1 MGMAIRLVAL
11 DLDDTL
17 LDSRLEISR
26 ECQEAIAEV
35 SRRGVKVTLATGRM
49 FKSAL
54 RYAKQLNM
62 NLPLITYQGAWV
74 KNSGSGET
82 IYYRPVPPEH
92 GLAFL
97 ERIRTLG
104 CHYQTY
110 LDDELYLEELTPQGM
125 AYARMAGVE
134 PRVVESLEPVV
145 EQGPLKILIIEED
158 TTLLDRWEKELKEEF
173 GHSLYIT
180 RSKPHYLEAM
190 HPEATKGQAL
200 AALAAYYGIERQ
212 EVMAVGDSYND
223 LDMIRWAGLGVAVA
237 NAHRPV
243 QQAAD
248 YVTLSNDE
256 HGVAEALRRFV
267 LQREGNG
274 IGVEGLLHRPAGNR
288 EQEPA

>member
-1 MGMAIRLVAL
+1 MRMTIRLVAL

-26 ECQEAIAEV
+26 ECREAIEEV

-54 RYAKQLNM
+54 RYADQLSM

-82 IYYRPVPPEH
+82 IYYRPVPPEY
-92 GLAFL
+92 GLEFL
-97 ERIRTLG
+97 KRVRDLG

-110 LDDELYLEELTPQGM
+110 LDDELYLERLTSEGL

-134 PRVVESLEPVV
+134 PVVVDRLEPVV
-145 EQGPLKILIIEED
+145 EQGPLKMLIIEED
-158 TTLLDRWEKELKEEF
+158 ISLLDKWEQELKAEF
-173 GHSLYIT
+173 GQFLYIT

-190 HPEATKGQAL
+190 HPEATKGRAL
-200 AALAAYYGIERQ
+200 AALASYYGIERE

-223 LDMIRWAGLGVAVA
+223 MDMIQWAGLGVAVA
-237 NAHRPV
+237 NARSPV
-243 QQAAD
+243 RQVAD

-256 HGVAEALRRFV
+256 HGVAEALKRFI
-267 LQREGNG
+267 LRGEEYEGG
-274 IGVEGLLHRPAGNR
+274 F
-288 EQEPA
+288 